1 MRYTNYKFQVPDKKV
16 VRVIIDTDAANEAD
30 DQFAIVQAM
39 LSPKLDIRGF
49 IAAHFGKEGSEERSF
64 AELKKIFGLM
74 HAPEEWIFHG
84 AQEALPDKGTPRVSE
99 GAELI
104 IREAMKEDD
113 RPLFVLNLGAIT
125 DLASAL
131 LMKPEIENRLT
142 AVWIGGG
149 PYPNGSL
156 EFNLGNDICA
166 ANVVFSSRI
175 PLWQVPKNVYEM
187 MPVSMTELELEIAPY
202 GEIGAYLFE
211 ELNEHANTEPG
222 LSSAFRSGETWVL
235 GDSPAVGLLLYE
247 HRMLYDWVQA
257 PLVTQDQTY
266 VQTGLNRPVR
276 VYRSIDSRLILS
288 DLFAKVKLFAGH
300 PGKFIEEKRE
310 K

>member
-1 MRYTNYKFQVPDKKV
+1 M

-49 IAAHFGKEGSEERSF
+49 IAAHFGTEGSEARSF

-74 HAPEEWIFHG
+74 RAPERMIFHG
-84 AQEALPDKGTPRVSE
+84 AQEPLPDRYTPRPSE
-99 GAELI
+99 GAERI
-104 IREAMKEDD
+104 IQEAMKEDE
-113 RPLFVLNLGAIT
+113 RPLFVLSLGAIT

-131 LMKPEIENRLT
+131 LMKPEIESRLT
-142 AVWIGGG
+142 AIWIGGG
-149 PYPNGSL
+149 PYPNGSP

-166 ANVVFSSRI
+166 ANVVFSSHV

-187 MPVSMTELELEIAPY
+187 MPVSMAELQIEIAPY
-202 GEIGAYLFE
+202 GKVGAYLFE

-222 LSSAFRSGETWVL
+222 LSSAFRSGESWVL

-247 HRMLYDWVQA
+247 HRMLYDWIQA
-257 PLVTQDQTY
+257 PLITHDQTY
-266 VQTGLNRPVR
+266 IQTGLNRPVR
-276 VYRSIDSRLILS
+276 VYRSIDPRLILS
-288 DLFAKVKLFAGH
+288 DLYAKVKLFAEH
-300 PGKFIEEKRE
+300 PGAFSE
-310 K
+310 